1 VIQAHDL
8 QGVSLTVNSDQSGKV
23 DVLCR
28 KLAGL
33 DTKFKD
39 LFVEAFEE
47 VMGILEGRSPHMADH
62 ARKVQHYAELIG
74 REMELPERVIK
85 RLQIGAML
93 HDIGM
98 AAMPDSV
105 LLNPGPLGEEDLQMM
120 RRHPLLSVRIM
131 ERMEFLEQEIPA
143 VRYHHERYDGTGYP
157 EGIAGA
163 AIPLTAR
170 ILAVADAFEAMT
182 SSRPFRRA
190 KTLAE
195 AVEEV
200 RHGSGTQFDPVV
212 VEAFLAAAARLG
224 DKMLEVP
231 GTASA
236 SSAGL
241 FAVR

>member
-1 VIQAHDL
+1 
-8 QGVSLTVNSDQSGKV
+8 
-23 DVLCR
+23 
-28 KLAGL
+28 
-33 DTKFKD
+33 
-39 LFVEAFEE
+39 
-47 VMGILEGRSPHMADH
+47 
-62 ARKVQHYAELIG
+62 
-74 REMELPERVIK
+74 
-85 RLQIGAML
+85 
-93 HDIGM
+93 
-98 AAMPDSV
+98 
-105 LLNPGPLGEEDLQMM
+105 MM

-200 RHGSGTQFDPVV
+200 RHGSGTQFDPAV
-212 VEAFLAAAARLG
+212 VEAFLGVAVRLG

-231 GTASA
+231 GIASA
-236 SSAGL
+236 SSAEL
-241 FAVR
+241 FAAR